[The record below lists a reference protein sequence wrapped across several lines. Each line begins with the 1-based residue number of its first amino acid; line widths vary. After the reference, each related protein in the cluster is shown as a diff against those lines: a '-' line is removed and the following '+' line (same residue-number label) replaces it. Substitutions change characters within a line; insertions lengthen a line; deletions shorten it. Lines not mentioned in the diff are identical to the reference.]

1 MYFSRL
7 FTRTSLV
14 ALLLGLVASCGGG
27 SDAPPVQSLPV
38 LNKAPD
44 QTGNSNVLPVF
55 VDCGPRDRL
64 GNCIG
69 YNVNRLY
76 TSVTICESGST
87 DRCQTIDHVLV
98 DTGSTGLRLLASEL
112 SPDLRLNRSTVV
124 PGLPLLNCVKFV
136 DNTYAWGT
144 VATADVLLGDK
155 HAPNVPL
162 QIVGDSAGLLPASA
176 CAVGRTAITTA
187 ADLGARGIIGMDLFK
202 EDCGSRCANN
212 PDNRTYYTCTDAN
225 CTSSTGTSVSTDN
238 QVKNPVPL
246 FAEDNN
252 GVMIDFSD
260 WNGSAAPSLRGSLY
274 FGINTRNTQFNN
286 QLGNAAVLTTNSSGY
301 VTTTVFGGQPF
312 PRSFLD
318 TGSNGLFFDFA
329 ITGCNGAV
337 TGSYFYCPET
347 PLTFSATIKD
357 ANGVVVVPVTFSID
371 HAQKT
376 LFAGGVNTVLPTL
389 AGNVGGT
396 GNADIFDWGLPFFYG
411 RRVFFGIEG
420 QFIQGQP
427 NVPFYAF

>member
-14 ALLLGLVASCGGG
+14 ALLLGLIAACGGG

-38 LNKAPD
+38 LNKAPS
-44 QTGNSNVLPVF
+44 QVANSNVLPVF

-76 TSVTICESGST
+76 TSVTICESGRT

-112 SPDLRLNRSTVV
+112 SPHLQLNRSTVV

-155 HAPNVPL
+155 RAANVPL

-176 CAVGRTAITTA
+176 CAAGGKAITTA

-202 EDCGSRCANN
+202 EDCGSRCATTTNN
-212 PDNRTYYTCTDAN
+212 NNETYYTCTDAN
-225 CTSSTGTSVSTDN
+225 CTSSTDARVSTDN

-246 FAEDNN
+246 FAKDNN
-252 GVMIDFSD
+252 GVLVDLP
-260 WNGSAAPSLRGSLY
+260 AVSLPGAVRLEGSLI
-274 FGINTRNTQFNN
+274 FGINTQPNN
-286 QLGNAAVLTTNSSGY
+286 QLPTSASVLTTIYSRY
-301 VTTTVFGGQPF
+301 VTTHYDRTPF
-312 PRSFLD
+312 TKSFFD
-318 TGSNGLFFDFA
+318 TGSNGLFFDANFPL
-329 ITGCNGAV
+329 CSVNKV
-337 TGSYFYCPET
+337 SDFYCPATLT
-347 PLTFSATIKD
+347 PLTLAASIVGS
-357 ANGVVVVPVTFSID
+357 NSVPVSVTFSIAN
-371 HAQKT
+371 AQT
-376 LFAGGVNTVLPTL
+376 LFGVNTVLPTL
-389 AGNVGGT
+389 SGNILQP
-396 GNADIFDWGLPFFYG
+396 DMFDWGLPFFYG

-420 QFIQGQP
+420 HSIQGQT